1 MNKKRTI
8 LEKKKYD
15 SKSVLVVYVETLKSL
30 AVVENNLSALW
41 IYMGSEY

>member
-8 LEKKKYD
+8 LEKKYD
-15 SKSVLVVYVETLKSL
+15 SKSVLVVYVETPKSL